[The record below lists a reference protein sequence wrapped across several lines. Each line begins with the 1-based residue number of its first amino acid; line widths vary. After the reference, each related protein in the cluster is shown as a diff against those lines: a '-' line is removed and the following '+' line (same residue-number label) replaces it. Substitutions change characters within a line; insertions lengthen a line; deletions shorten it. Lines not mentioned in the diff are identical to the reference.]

1 MCIFVINTASCQL
14 VSIDV
19 LNLCVLFDRN

>member
-1 MCIFVINTASCQL
+1 VINTASCQL